1 MKMIAVLF
9 LCVVVAVNANC
20 PDVPGVGDMKAGEQK
35 PVHGTC
41 NIATCNADG
50 TYSELTCPVG
60 AARPPCKFVPGDKTK
75 LYPDCCPKYWCPPK
89 N

>member
-9 LCVVVAVNANC
+9 LCVVVAVNAS
-20 PDVPGVGDMKAGEQK
+20 VGDMKAGEQK